1 MDSGFLGSGGFD
13 RSTTKPFMILAHPGN
28 NQSTTTWA
36 DVWEGSLRG
45 DKWQVQV
52 DGTEHDSFGDYSY
65 LLDLFGVRREVGI
78 EALDKVFGSVN
89 GSVLLERLS
98 EVFKGLFGYLDGTGG
113 VLDVA
118 KVVGGMEGV
127 EVVNVTVH

>member
-1 MDSGFLGSGGFD
+1 MDGGFLGSGGFD
-13 RSTTKPFMILAHPGN
+13 RSTTKPFMILAHPGT

-36 DVWEGSLRG
+36 DVWQGSLRG

-78 EALDKVFGSVN
+78 EAVDKVFGSVN
-89 GSVLLERLS
+89 GGRCCW
-98 EVFKGLFGYLDGTGG
+98 GG
-113 VLDVA
+113 
-118 KVVGGMEGV
+118 
-127 EVVNVTVH
+127 